1 MQRLQVVLG
10 HLRGPADSGS
20 SAPSCG
26 RFVSLG
32 WAWGSGGHCGCSFCC
47 RTPPPDELLSA
58 VMTAVLKDVNL
69 RPEQLG
75 DICVDQHGVSYVFLF
90 YIHAEMCCSLGPGQS
105 WPESPSF

>member
-75 DICVDQHGVSYVFLF
+75 DICVVTSRRLCLCPLSIDSVRRGYRQ
-90 YIHAEMCCSLGPGQS
+90 
-105 WPESPSF
+105 WPA